1 MGTDTVCAMEGVTVF
16 CDVLKKMMLIPVST
30 SEDDDNTSSS
40 SSSDSDDSSDMS
52 NVTATKY
59 TGKAGYRRHLGFAS
73 DSDLDLEA
81 LLNDESKGFTVFV
94 PTDDAFAKVETAFA
108 ALNEEE
114 AGRVIMFHFYE
125 GMLLTSDTLA
135 CGEKISS
142 MNEKGDESRT
152 ECKGD
157 NKYQNGNG
165 NTKTGTMPEMLIP
178 ADTMA
183 CNGVIHTL
191 DEVMFPV
198 SLSQLEADSSSDESE
213 DDDSS
218 LSSGD
223 MSNVTASK
231 GMLTGVIP
239 NIKNPI
245 PSIGNPLNAVSG
257 AIGSLSVPSLGGVY
271 GTVTGAIDTALS
283 TVGLSF

>member
-1 MGTDTVCAMEGVTVF
+1 MG
-16 CDVLKKMMLIPVST
+16 
-30 SEDDDNTSSS
+30 
-40 SSSDSDDSSDMS
+40 
-52 NVTATKY
+52 
-59 TGKAGYRRHLGFAS
+59 
-73 DSDLDLEA
+73 
-81 LLNDESKGFTVFV
+81 
-94 PTDDAFAKVETAFA
+94 
-108 ALNEEE
+108 
-114 AGRVIMFHFYE
+114 FHFYE
-125 GMLLTSDTLA
+125 GMLLTSDALE

-152 ECKGD
+152 KCKGD

-213 DDDSS
+213 DD
-218 LSSGD
+218 

-231 GMLTGVIP
+231 GVRG
-239 NIKNPI
+239 
-245 PSIGNPLNAVSG
+245 
-257 AIGSLSVPSLGGVY
+257 
-271 GTVTGAIDTALS
+271 
-283 TVGLSF
+283 